1 MADFYGEMQGVA
13 TGLLTEFNQGTMTYN
28 YITGGTSPFDGP
40 ATSTAVP
47 FLGVARGVSQRY
59 LTDLITAS
67 DIEITAAVFVP
78 APKINGTV
86 TIDGTERQIISVKQV
101 PAAGTPSIY
110 KLFVKC

>member
-1 MADFYGEMQGVA
+1 MADFYGDMKNVA
-13 TGLLTEFNQGTMTYN
+13 TDLLTEFKQGSMSYN

-40 ATSTAVP
+40 ATATAVP
-47 FLGVARGVSQRY
+47 FLGVARGVSKRY
-59 LTDLITAS
+59 LTDLITAA

-86 TIDGTERQIISVKQV
+86 TIDGTERQIISVMQV

-110 KLFVKC
+110 KLFVKG